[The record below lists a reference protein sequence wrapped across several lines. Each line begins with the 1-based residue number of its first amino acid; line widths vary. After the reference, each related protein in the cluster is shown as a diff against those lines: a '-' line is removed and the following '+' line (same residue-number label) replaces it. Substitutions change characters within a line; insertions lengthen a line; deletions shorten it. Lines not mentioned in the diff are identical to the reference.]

1 MVYAETQALMCAIS
15 RIVVVVA
22 YWQVAIISFGST
34 RALWKL
40 RSCFDHVRLK
50 EGRSIKKGILTTTAK
65 PIVDLLTIT
74 NGEFGWK
81 NYTVSGR
88 IRIIQLRPMS
98 DGRLYW
104 VLGAGLILR
113 KRKVLHSHYFLA
125 LQVLNRRSL
134 TYFATME
141 IFEFKTLKE
150 NRLNRS
156 RNQWYTT
163 KVEAKG

>member
-1 MVYAETQALMCAIS
+1 MC
-15 RIVVVVA
+15 
-22 YWQVAIISFGST
+22 
-34 RALWKL
+34 
-40 RSCFDHVRLK
+40 D
-50 EGRSIKKGILTTTAK
+50 
-65 PIVDLLTIT
+65 
-74 NGEFGWK
+74 GE
-81 NYTVSGR
+81 
-88 IRIIQLRPMS
+88 
-98 DGRLYW
+98 LYW

-113 KRKVLHSHYFLA
+113 KRKVLHSHYFLT

>member
-1 MVYAETQALMCAIS
+1 M
-15 RIVVVVA
+15 
-22 YWQVAIISFGST
+22 AIISFGST

-65 PIVDLLTIT
+65 PSVDLLTIT

-81 NYTVSGR
+81 NYTVSVR
-88 IRIIQLRPMS
+88 IRIIQLRPMC

-113 KRKVLHSHYFLA
+113 KRKVLHSHYFLGSTG
-125 LQVLNRRSL
+125 LEPTVSYRFRYHGKIRSQN
-134 TYFATME
+134 
-141 IFEFKTLKE
+141 FEGKPFK
-150 NRLNRS
+150 
-156 RNQWYTT
+156 
-163 KVEAKG
+163 